1 MARRSRGNVV
11 SSLYDLMKTLFRGP
25 KDAASK
31 KHRGFGFETLEGRA
45 MLATDFGA
53 ITGLVYR
60 DANNNG
66 FTAGEQI
73 VGATVNLYTDD
84 GDGIF
89 EPGAGDPLANSTTTN
104 ASGQYR
110 FDDLVAGSY
119 RQGRHQI
126 GRVPPEPGRWRP
138 IGKTGGLAGLQA
150 TGLLRSGHAILYEAP

>member
-1 MARRSRGNVV
+1 
-11 SSLYDLMKTLFRGP
+11 MKTLFQGP
-25 KDAASK
+25 KPEGGK
-31 KHRGFGFETLEGRA
+31 QPRRGFGFETLEGRA

-110 FDDLVAGSY
+110 
-119 RQGRHQI
+119 
-126 GRVPPEPGRWRP
+126 
-138 IGKTGGLAGLQA
+138 
-150 TGLLRSGHAILYEAP
+150 